1 MRSDK
6 SRRSRTADGAQLEA
20 PEQSIER
27 KARLVESLGSPK
39 QVRRKSAKRVWMESR
54 YDKQRSSVA
63 EALGNQLG
71 LPVKR
76 IDLSQVVG
84 KYVGETEK
92 NLSRV
97 FSEAEG
103 KDWLLFFDEADALF
117 GKRTEVKDADARYA
131 DPEVSHFLNE
141 LEKSTASVVVAAR
154 RKHSLDPAFIRRLRM
169 SVVTPLPLPK
179 VRTKRRQTPKQ
190 SGD

>member
-39 QVRRKSAKRVWMESR
+39 QVRRKSAKRVWMVSR

-131 DPEVSHFLNE
+131 HPEVSHFLSE

>member
-39 QVRRKSAKRVWMESR
+39 QVRRKSAKRVWMVSR